1 MNSCPES
8 WFSAWQ
14 DHIIRFPWRR
24 FPLVSCWC
32 CLFSC
37 GTMNTPVCWVDACH
51 PQLILHSGALSLYLP
66 LCPLWNVA
74 AQGCWYTH
82 PHPAKPTEQTNQNP
96 VQYWGSEKSVGFPG
110 ILILCSRA
118 EALPLLRGS
127 ESDKHTLSLV
137 KKIKIE
143 CHWFDLNRM
152 AFTLKRYELTG
163 IHHWSLHIWPVCSK
177 FPLGW
182 ARMEL
187 PFFFFFYRIQ
197 DVFVVH
203 IAK

>member
-1 MNSCPES
+1 MFSRKFEKASWQEYKSRQIRITVLHPGSLLVLMNSCPES

-37 GTMNTPVCWVDACH
+37 GTVNTPVCWVDACH

-137 KKIKIE
+137 KKNK
-143 CHWFDLNRM
+143 NR
-152 AFTLKRYELTG
+152 LPL
-163 IHHWSLHIWPVCSK
+163 IWP
-177 FPLGW
+177 
-182 ARMEL
+182 E
-187 PFFFFFYRIQ
+187 
-197 DVFVVH
+197 
-203 IAK
+203 